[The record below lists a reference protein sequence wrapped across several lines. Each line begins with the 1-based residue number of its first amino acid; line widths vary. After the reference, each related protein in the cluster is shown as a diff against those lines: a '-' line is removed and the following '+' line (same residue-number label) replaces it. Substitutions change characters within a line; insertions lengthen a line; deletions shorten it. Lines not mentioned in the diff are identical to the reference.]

1 MSPEIVVTDNPDEAP
16 REVILSGLIAYNTA
30 RVGDTDH
37 RPLAVLA
44 ADGKGGVLGGLWGST
59 AYSWLF
65 VQYFWLPESLRG
77 QGLGSEVLR
86 RAEAEARR
94 RGCRA
99 VWLDTFSFQARGFY
113 ERQGYGV
120 FGTLEDYPPG
130 HRRFFLRK
138 DLV

>member
-16 REVILSGLIAYNTA
+16 REAILAGLIAYNTA
-30 RVGDTDH
+30 RAGDADH
-37 RPLAVLA
+37 RPLAALA
-44 ADGKGGVLGGLWGST
+44 RDGEGGVLGGLWGWT
-59 AYSWLF
+59 AYRWLF
-65 VQYFWLPESLRG
+65 VELFWLPESLRR

-99 VWLDTFSFQARGFY
+99 AWLDTFSFQARRFY
-113 ERQGYGV
+113 ERQGYSV
-120 FGTLEDYPPG
+120 FGTLDDYPPG

-138 DLV
+138 DLA